1 MARGSSSRRYRP
13 RRQIATG
20 EPGEW
25 LPPDPDCAWK
35 MHLVD
40 QLSPDWRAVVKAVGL
55 KKALDKMEDGRTPAQ
70 ALRDLRKHII

>member
-1 MARGSSSRRYRP
+1 
-13 RRQIATG
+13 
-20 EPGEW
+20 
-25 LPPDPDCAWK
+25 